1 MASAAVAYNFRILR
15 RFPSPFPQNLRHS
28 GRMSTI
34 RPLIPLLVT
43 AGILIGGNG
52 LQGTFIAL
60 RASDEGFSTSVIGF
74 VGAGYSIGFA
84 IGCIYVTRVLRAIGH
99 IRTFSAMA
107 AIASASAIAM
117 VLVIDPVFW
126 FLMRLVAGV
135 CFASL
140 FATVESWLNAAVTNA
155 NRARTLSVYRLVD
168 LGSVTAAQYV
178 IPGVGVGGF
187 EIFAIIAMAL
197 SLSLVP
203 ISLADRSSP
212 TVPEA
217 IRFDVKKLW
226 NISPLATVGCIVVGL
241 TNAAFRNLGPIY
253 AHDIGLSV
261 TAIASFMS
269 AGIVGGVVLQYP
281 LGIYSDRLD
290 RRLVIL
296 FATLGSTFAALYLAL
311 FAGGDEWKNLVGIF
325 VFGAFAMPLYSLCS
339 AHANDHAGEG
349 EHALVSAGMLFF
361 WSCGAIIGPLFA
373 SVLLQFLGPQAL
385 FLYTAVV
392 LVAFMAYTALRMT
405 ARPAVPAGERRRRF
419 RTLLRTSFFFNKLA
433 APEKDRN
440 GRP

>member
-1 MASAAVAYNFRILR
+1 
-15 RFPSPFPQNLRHS
+15 
-28 GRMSTI
+28 MSTI

-60 RASDEGFSTSVIGF
+60 RASQEGFSTSVIGF

-117 VLVIDPVFW
+117 VLVIDPIFW
-126 FLMRLVAGV
+126 FAMRLVAGI

-140 FATVESWLNAAVTNA
+140 FATVESWLNASVNNA

-168 LGSVTAAQYV
+168 LGSVTAAQYL
-178 IPGVGVGGF
+178 IPGIGIGGF
-187 EIFAIIAMAL
+187 ELFAIVAMAL

-217 IRFDVKKLW
+217 IRFDVRKLW
-226 NISPLATVGCIVVGL
+226 NISPLATIGCIVVGL

-290 RRLVIL
+290 RRLIIL
-296 FATLGSTFAALYLAL
+296 VATLGSALAALYLAIL
-311 FAGGDEWKNLVGIF
+311 AGGDEWKNLVGIF

-373 SVLLQFLGPQAL
+373 SVLLQFFGPQAL
-385 FLYTAVV
+385 FLYTAVI
-392 LVAFMAYTALRMT
+392 LVAFMGYTALRIS
-405 ARPAVPAGERRRRF
+405 ARPAVPAEARRSRF
-419 RTLLRTSFFFNKLA
+419 RNLLRTSFFFNKLA
-433 APEKDRN
+433 APDKELN
-440 GRP
+440 GER

>member
-1 MASAAVAYNFRILR
+1 
-15 RFPSPFPQNLRHS
+15 
-28 GRMSTI
+28 MSTI
-34 RPLIPLLVT
+34 RPLIPLLLT

-60 RASDEGFSTSVIGF
+60 RASQEGFSTSVIGF

-84 IGCIYVTRVLRAIGH
+84 IGCIYVTRILRAIGH

-117 VLVIDPVFW
+117 VLLIDPLVW
-126 FLMRLVAGV
+126 FAMRLIAGI

-140 FATVESWLNAAVTNA
+140 FATVESWLNASVTNA
-155 NRARTLSVYRLVD
+155 NRARTLSVYRVVD
-168 LGSVTAAQYV
+168 LGSVTAAQYL
-178 IPGVGVGGF
+178 IPGIGIGGF
-187 EIFAIIAMAL
+187 ELFAIVAMAL

-217 IRFDVKKLW
+217 IRFDVRKLW

-261 TAIASFMS
+261 TAIANFMS

-281 LGIYSDRLD
+281 LGLYSDRFD
-290 RRLVIL
+290 RRVIILV
-296 FATLGSTFAALYLAL
+296 ATLGSALAALYLAF
-311 FAGGDEWKNLVGIF
+311 FAGGDELANLIGIF

-373 SVLLQFLGPQAL
+373 SVLLQVFGPTAL

-392 LVAFMAYTALRMT
+392 LVAFMAYTGLRMS
-405 ARPAVPAGERRRRF
+405 ARPAVPAEARRSRF
-419 RTLLRTSFFFNKLA
+419 RNLLRTSFFFNKLA

-440 GRP
+440 SRR

>member
-1 MASAAVAYNFRILR
+1 
-15 RFPSPFPQNLRHS
+15 
-28 GRMSTI
+28 MSTI

-178 IPGVGVGGF
+178 IPGVGIGGF

-296 FATLGSTFAALYLAL
+296 F
-311 FAGGDEWKNLVGIF
+311 GGNEWKNLVGIF

-405 ARPAVPAGERRRRF
+405 ARPAVPAGERRSRF

>member
-1 MASAAVAYNFRILR
+1 
-15 RFPSPFPQNLRHS
+15 
-28 GRMSTI
+28 MSTI
-34 RPLIPLLVT
+34 RPLIPLLLT

-60 RASDEGFSTSVIGF
+60 RASQEGFSTSTIGF

-117 VLVIDPVFW
+117 VLLIDPLMW
-126 FLMRLVAGV
+126 FVMRIVAGI

-140 FATVESWLNAAVTNA
+140 FATVESWLNASVTNA
-155 NRARTLSVYRLVD
+155 NRARTLSIYRLVD
-168 LGSVTAAQYV
+168 LGSVTAAQYL
-178 IPGVGVGGF
+178 IPGIGIGGF
-187 EIFAIIAMAL
+187 ELFAIVAMAL

-290 RRLVIL
+290 RRLIIL
-296 FATLGSTFAALYLAL
+296 VATLGSALAALYLAF
-311 FAGGDEWKNLVGIF
+311 FAGCNEWRNFVGIF
-325 VFGAFAMPLYSLCS
+325 IFGAFAMPLYSLCS
-339 AHANDHAGEG
+339 AHANDHAGDG

-373 SVLLQFLGPQAL
+373 SVLLQVFGPQAL
-385 FLYTAVV
+385 FLYTAVI
-392 LVAFMAYTALRMT
+392 LVAFMFYTALRMS
-405 ARPAVPAGERRRRF
+405 ARPAVPAGERRSRF
-419 RTLLRTSFFFNKLA
+419 RNLLRTSFFFNKLA
-433 APEKDRN
+433 ASDKDRN

>member
-1 MASAAVAYNFRILR
+1 
-15 RFPSPFPQNLRHS
+15 
-28 GRMSTI
+28 MSTI
-34 RPLIPLLVT
+34 RPLIPLLIT

-60 RASDEGFSTSVIGF
+60 RASQEGFSTSVIGF

-117 VLVIDPVFW
+117 VLIIDPLFW
-126 FLMRLVAGV
+126 FAMRLVAGI

-140 FATVESWLNAAVTNA
+140 FATVESWLNASVTNA

-168 LGSVTAAQYV
+168 LGSVTAAQYL
-178 IPGVGVGGF
+178 IPGIGIGGF
-187 EIFAIIAMAL
+187 ELFAIVAMAL

-226 NISPLATVGCIVVGL
+226 NISPLATIGCIVVGL

-290 RRLVIL
+290 RRLIIL
-296 FATLGSTFAALYLAL
+296 VATFGSALAALYLAF
-311 FAGGDEWKNLVGIF
+311 FAGGDELKNLIGIF

-373 SVLLQFLGPQAL
+373 SVLLQFFGPQAL
-385 FLYTAVV
+385 FLYTAVI
-392 LVAFMAYTALRMT
+392 LVAFMVYTAVRIS
-405 ARPAVPAGERRRRF
+405 ARAAVPAGARRSRF
-419 RTLLRTSFFFNKLA
+419 RNLLRTSFFFNKLA
-433 APEKDRN
+433 DKDRN
-440 GRP
+440 GEH

>member
-1 MASAAVAYNFRILR
+1 
-15 RFPSPFPQNLRHS
+15 
-28 GRMSTI
+28 MSTI

-60 RASDEGFSTSVIGF
+60 RASQEGFSTSLIGF

-117 VLVIDPVFW
+117 VLLIDPIFW
-126 FLMRLVAGV
+126 FAMRLVAGI
-135 CFASL
+135 CFA
-140 FATVESWLNAAVTNA
+140 NA
-155 NRARTLSVYRLVD
+155 NRARTLSIYRLVD

-178 IPGVGVGGF
+178 IPGVGIGGF
-187 EIFAIIAMAL
+187 EIFAFIAMAL

-296 FATLGSTFAALYLAL
+296 VATFGSALAALYLA
-311 FAGGDEWKNLVGIF
+311 FVAGGDEWKNLVGIF

-373 SVLLQFLGPQAL
+373 SVLLQFFGPQAL

-392 LVAFMAYTALRMT
+392 LVAFMAYTALRMS
-405 ARPAVPAGERRRRF
+405 ARPAVPAGARRSRF
-419 RTLLRTSFFFNKLA
+419 RNLLRTSFFFNKLA
-433 APEKDRN
+433 ASDKDRT
-440 GRP
+440 REQ

>member
-1 MASAAVAYNFRILR
+1 
-15 RFPSPFPQNLRHS
+15 
-28 GRMSTI
+28 MSTI
-34 RPLIPLLVT
+34 RPLIPLLLT

-60 RASDEGFSTSVIGF
+60 RASQEGFSTSVIGF

-84 IGCIYVTRVLRAIGH
+84 IGCIYVTRILRAIGH

-117 VLVIDPVFW
+117 VLLIDPVVW
-126 FLMRLVAGV
+126 FAMRLIAGI

-140 FATVESWLNAAVTNA
+140 FATVESWLNASVTNA
-155 NRARTLSVYRLVD
+155 NRARTLSVYRVVD
-168 LGSVTAAQYV
+168 LGSVTAAQYL
-178 IPGVGVGGF
+178 IPGIGIGGF
-187 EIFAIIAMAL
+187 ELFAIVAMAL

-217 IRFDVKKLW
+217 IRFDVRKLW

-253 AHDIGLSV
+253 AHDIGLPV
-261 TAIASFMS
+261 TAIANFMS

-281 LGIYSDRLD
+281 LGLYSDRFD
-290 RRLVIL
+290 RRVIILV
-296 FATLGSTFAALYLAL
+296 ATL
-311 FAGGDEWKNLVGIF
+311 
-325 VFGAFAMPLYSLCS
+325 GAFAMPLYSLCS

-373 SVLLQFLGPQAL
+373 SVLLQVFGPTAL

-392 LVAFMAYTALRMT
+392 LVAFMAYTGLRMS
-405 ARPAVPAGERRRRF
+405 ARPAVPAGARRSRF
-419 RTLLRTSFFFNKLA
+419 RNLLRTSFFFNKLA

-440 GRP
+440 GRR

>member
-1 MASAAVAYNFRILR
+1 
-15 RFPSPFPQNLRHS
+15 
-28 GRMSTI
+28 MSTI

-60 RASDEGFSTSVIGF
+60 RASQEGFSTSLIGF

-117 VLVIDPVFW
+117 VLLIDPVFW
-126 FLMRLVAGV
+126 FAMRLVAGI

-140 FATVESWLNAAVTNA
+140 FATVESWLNASVTNA
-155 NRARTLSVYRLVD
+155 NRARTLSIYRLVD

-178 IPGVGVGGF
+178 IPGVGIGGF
-187 EIFAIIAMAL
+187 EIFAFIAMAL

-253 AHDIGLSV
+253 AHDIGLSI

-296 FATLGSTFAALYLAL
+296 VATLGSTLAALYLAF
-311 FAGGDEWKNLVGIF
+311 FAGGDEWRNLVGIF
-325 VFGAFAMPLYSLCS
+325 IFGAFAMPLYSLCS

-373 SVLLQFLGPQAL
+373 SVLLQFFGPQAL

-392 LVAFMAYTALRMT
+392 LVAFMAYTVLRMS
-405 ARPAVPAGERRRRF
+405 ARPAVPAGARHSRF
-419 RTLLRTSFFFNKLA
+419 RNLLRTSFFFNKLA
-433 APEKDRN
+433 ASDKDRD
-440 GRP
+440 GGH

>member
-1 MASAAVAYNFRILR
+1 
-15 RFPSPFPQNLRHS
+15 
-28 GRMSTI
+28 MSTI

-60 RASDEGFSTSVIGF
+60 RASQEGFSTSLIGF

-117 VLVIDPVFW
+117 VLLIDPVFW
-126 FLMRLVAGV
+126 FAMRLVAGI

-140 FATVESWLNAAVTNA
+140 FATVESWLNASVTNA
-155 NRARTLSVYRLVD
+155 NRARTLSIYRLVD

-178 IPGVGVGGF
+178 IPGVGIGGF
-187 EIFAIIAMAL
+187 EIFAFIAMAL

-296 FATLGSTFAALYLAL
+296 VATFGSALAALYLA
-311 FAGGDEWKNLVGIF
+311 FVAGGDEWKNLVGIF

-373 SVLLQFLGPQAL
+373 SVLLQFFGPQAL

-392 LVAFMAYTALRMT
+392 LVAFMAYTALRMS
-405 ARPAVPAGERRRRF
+405 ARPAVPAGARRSRF
-419 RTLLRTSFFFNKLA
+419 RNLLRTSFFFNKLA
-433 APEKDRN
+433 ASDKDRT
-440 GRP
+440 REQ

>member
-1 MASAAVAYNFRILR
+1 
-15 RFPSPFPQNLRHS
+15 
-28 GRMSTI
+28 MSTI

-60 RASDEGFSTSVIGF
+60 RASHEGFSTPVIGII
-74 VGAGYSIGFA
+74 GAGYSVGFA
-84 IGCIYVTRVLRAIGH
+84 IGCIYVTRMLRAIGH

-117 VLVIDPVFW
+117 LLVIDPVFW
-126 FLMRLVAGV
+126 FAMRLVSGI

-140 FATVESWLNAAVTNA
+140 FATVESWLNAAVTNS
-155 NRARTLSVYRLVD
+155 NRARTLSIYRVVD
-168 LGSVTAAQYV
+168 LGSVTAAQYA
-178 IPGVGVGGF
+178 IPGIGIGGF
-187 EIFAIIAMAL
+187 ELFAVVTMAL

-253 AHDIGLSV
+253 AHDIGLTV

-281 LGIYSDRLD
+281 LGLYSDRLD
-290 RRLVIL
+290 RRLIIL
-296 FATLGSTFAALYLAL
+296 VATLGSALAALYLAFL
-311 FAGGDEWKNLVGIF
+311 AGSDEWKNLVGIF

-373 SVLLQFLGPQAL
+373 SVLLQFFGPQAL
-385 FLYTAVV
+385 FFYTAVV
-392 LVAFMAYTALRMT
+392 LVAFMAYTALRMG
-405 ARPAVPAGERRRRF
+405 ARPGVPAGKRRSRF
-419 RTLLRTSFFFNKLA
+419 RNLLRTSFFFNKLA
-433 APEKDRN
+433 DKDRN
-440 GRP
+440 GET

>member
-1 MASAAVAYNFRILR
+1 
-15 RFPSPFPQNLRHS
+15 
-28 GRMSTI
+28 MSKI

-60 RASDEGFSTSVIGF
+60 RASQEGFSTSVIGI

-126 FLMRLVAGV
+126 FLMRLVAGI

-178 IPGVGVGGF
+178 IPGIGIGGF
-187 EIFAIIAMAL
+187 ELFAIVAMAL

-296 FATLGSTFAALYLAL
+296 VATLGSALAALYLAF

-325 VFGAFAMPLYSLCS
+325 VFGAVAMPLYSLCS

-373 SVLLQFLGPQAL
+373 SILLQVFGPQAL

-392 LVAFMAYTALRMT
+392 LVAFMGYTALRIS
-405 ARPAVPAGERRRRF
+405 ARPAVPAGERRSRF
-419 RTLLRTSFFFNKLA
+419 RNLLRTSFFFNKLA
-433 APEKDRN
+433 ASEKDRN
-440 GRP
+440 GRR

>member
-1 MASAAVAYNFRILR
+1 
-15 RFPSPFPQNLRHS
+15 
-28 GRMSTI
+28 MSTI
-34 RPLIPLLVT
+34 RPLIPLLLT

-60 RASDEGFSTSVIGF
+60 RASQEGFSTSVIGF

-117 VLVIDPVFW
+117 VLLIDPLMW
-126 FLMRLVAGV
+126 FVMRIVAGI

-140 FATVESWLNAAVTNA
+140 FATVESWLNASVTNA

-168 LGSVTAAQYV
+168 LGSVTAAQYL
-178 IPGVGVGGF
+178 IPGIGIGGF
-187 EIFAIIAMAL
+187 ELFAIVAMAL

-261 TAIASFMS
+261 TAIANFMS

-290 RRLVIL
+290 RRLIIL
-296 FATLGSTFAALYLAL
+296 VATLGSACAALYLAF
-311 FAGGDEWKNLVGIF
+311 FAGGDEWRNLVGIF
-325 VFGAFAMPLYSLCS
+325 IFGAFAMPLYSLCS

-373 SVLLQFLGPQAL
+373 SVLLQFFGPQAL
-385 FLYTAVV
+385 FLYTAVI
-392 LVAFMAYTALRMT
+392 LVTFMAYTGLRMS
-405 ARPAVPAGERRRRF
+405 ARPAVPTGERRSRF
-419 RTLLRTSFFFNKLA
+419 RNLLRTSFFFNKLA
-433 APEKDRN
+433 ASDKDRN
-440 GRP
+440 GHP

>member
-1 MASAAVAYNFRILR
+1 
-15 RFPSPFPQNLRHS
+15 
-28 GRMSTI
+28 MSTI
-34 RPLIPLLVT
+34 RPLIPLLLT

-60 RASDEGFSTSVIGF
+60 RASQEGFSTATIGF

-117 VLVIDPVFW
+117 VLLIDPLMW
-126 FLMRLVAGV
+126 FIMRIVAGI

-140 FATVESWLNAAVTNA
+140 FATVESWLNASVTNA
-155 NRARTLSVYRLVD
+155 NRARTLSIYRLVD
-168 LGSVTAAQYV
+168 LGSVTAAQYL
-178 IPGVGVGGF
+178 IPGIGIGGF
-187 EIFAIIAMAL
+187 ELFAIVAMAL

-290 RRLVIL
+290 RRLIIL
-296 FATLGSTFAALYLAL
+296 VATLGSALAALYLAF
-311 FAGGDEWKNLVGIF
+311 FAGGDEWRNFVGIF

-373 SVLLQFLGPQAL
+373 SVLLQVFGPQAL
-385 FLYTAVV
+385 FLYTAVI
-392 LVAFMAYTALRMT
+392 LLAFMGYTALRIS
-405 ARPAVPAGERRRRF
+405 ARPAVPAGERRSRF
-419 RTLLRTSFFFNKLA
+419 RNLLRTSFFFNKLA
-433 APEKDRN
+433 ASEKDRN

>member
-1 MASAAVAYNFRILR
+1 
-15 RFPSPFPQNLRHS
+15 
-28 GRMSTI
+28 MSKI

-60 RASDEGFSTSVIGF
+60 RASQEGFSTSVIGI

-126 FLMRLVAGV
+126 FLMRLVAGI

-178 IPGVGVGGF
+178 IPGIGIGGF
-187 EIFAIIAMAL
+187 ELFAIVAMAL

-296 FATLGSTFAALYLAL
+296 VATFGSALAALYLAF

-373 SVLLQFLGPQAL
+373 SILLQVFGPQAL

-392 LVAFMAYTALRMT
+392 LVAFMGYTALRIS
-405 ARPAVPAGERRRRF
+405 ARPAVPAGERRSRF
-419 RTLLRTSFFFNKLA
+419 RNLLRTSFFFNKLA
-433 APEKDRN
+433 ASEKDRN
-440 GRP
+440 GPR

>member
-1 MASAAVAYNFRILR
+1 
-15 RFPSPFPQNLRHS
+15 
-28 GRMSTI
+28 MSQI

-52 LQGTFIAL
+52 LQGTFISL
-60 RASDEGFSTSVIGF
+60 RAAQEGFSTSLIGVI
-74 VGAGYSIGFA
+74 GAGYSIGFA

-117 VLVIDPVFW
+117 VLVIDPWFW
-126 FLMRLVAGV
+126 FLMRLVSGI

-140 FATVESWLNAAVTNA
+140 FATVESWLNASVTNS

-168 LGSVTAAQYV
+168 LGSVTAAQYM
-178 IPGVGVGGF
+178 IPGVGIGGF
-187 EIFAIIAMAL
+187 QLFAIVSMAL
-197 SLSLVP
+197 TLSLVP
-203 ISLADRSSP
+203 ISLADRSKP
-212 TVPEA
+212 VAPEA

-226 NISPLATVGCIVVGL
+226 NISPLATIGCIVVGL
-241 TNAAFRNLGPIY
+241 TNASFRNLGPIY
-253 AHDIGLSV
+253 ADEIGLSV

-269 AGIVGGVVLQYP
+269 AGIIGGVVLQYP

-296 FATLGSTFAALYLAL
+296 LATLGSTLAALFLAI
-311 FAGGDEWKNLVGIF
+311 FAGSDEWLNLVGIF

-361 WSCGAIIGPLFA
+361 WSIGAIIGPLFA
-373 SVLLQFLGPQAL
+373 SVMLDIFGAQAL
-385 FLYTAVV
+385 FIYTAAI
-392 LVAFMAYTALRMT
+392 LVAFMIYTAMRMT
-405 ARPAVPAGERRRRF
+405 ARPAVPAEERHNRF
-419 RTLLRTSFFFNKLA
+419 RSLLRTSAFFNKLA
-433 APEKDRN
+433 NGEKDR
-440 GRP
+440 RR

>member
-1 MASAAVAYNFRILR
+1 
-15 RFPSPFPQNLRHS
+15 
-28 GRMSTI
+28 MSTI
-34 RPLIPLLVT
+34 RPLIPLLLT

-60 RASDEGFSTSVIGF
+60 RASQEGFSTSVIGF

-117 VLVIDPVFW
+117 VLVIDPLFW
-126 FLMRLVAGV
+126 FVMRIIAGI

-140 FATVESWLNAAVTNA
+140 FATVESWLNASVTNA

-168 LGSVTAAQYV
+168 LGSVTAAQYL
-178 IPGVGVGGF
+178 IPGIGIGGF
-187 EIFAIIAMAL
+187 ELFAIVAMAL

-290 RRLVIL
+290 RRLIIL
-296 FATLGSTFAALYLAL
+296 FATLGSACAALYLAF
-311 FAGGDEWKNLVGIF
+311 FAGGDEWRNLVGIF
-325 VFGAFAMPLYSLCS
+325 IFGAFAMPLYSLCS

-373 SVLLQFLGPQAL
+373 SVLLQFFGPQAL
-385 FLYTAVV
+385 FLYTAVI
-392 LVAFMAYTALRMT
+392 LVAFMAYTGLRMS
-405 ARPAVPAGERRRRF
+405 ARPAVPTGERRSRF
-419 RTLLRTSFFFNKLA
+419 RNLLRTSFFFNKLA
-433 APEKDRN
+433 ASEKDRN
-440 GRP
+440 GHP

>member
-1 MASAAVAYNFRILR
+1 
-15 RFPSPFPQNLRHS
+15 
-28 GRMSTI
+28 MSTI
-34 RPLIPLLVT
+34 RPLIPLLLT

-60 RASDEGFSTSVIGF
+60 RASQEGFSTSVIGF

-84 IGCIYVTRVLRAIGH
+84 IGCIYVTRILRAIGH

-117 VLVIDPVFW
+117 VLLIDPLVW
-126 FLMRLVAGV
+126 FAMRLVAGI

-140 FATVESWLNAAVTNA
+140 FATVESWLNASVTNA
-155 NRARTLSVYRLVD
+155 NRARTLSVYRVVD
-168 LGSVTAAQYV
+168 LGSVTAAQYL
-178 IPGVGVGGF
+178 IPGIGIGGF
-187 EIFAIIAMAL
+187 ELFAIVAMAL

-217 IRFDVKKLW
+217 IRFDVRKLW

-261 TAIASFMS
+261 TAIANFMS

-281 LGIYSDRLD
+281 LGLYSDRFD
-290 RRLVIL
+290 RRVIILV
-296 FATLGSTFAALYLAL
+296 ATLGSALAALYLAF
-311 FAGGDEWKNLVGIF
+311 FAGGDELANLIGIF

-373 SVLLQFLGPQAL
+373 SVLLQVFGPTAL

-405 ARPAVPAGERRRRF
+405 ARPAVPAGARRSRF
-419 RTLLRTSFFFNKLA
+419 RNLLRTSFFFNKLA

-440 GRP
+440 GRR